1 MAYAWKFYNI
11 SINTGRGQGMW
22 HRKPT
27 QAELWM
33 QVGRL
38 STQAHRLREGHMVQ
52 QLEQCHR
59 AVTWE
64 LQARTQLA
72 VCLSTLQLREAKRC
86 DCLWTALCS
95 RTWKPIEMG
104 QSLFFFLRQNLKV
117 AQASFAIL
125 LPHTPKHWNHI
136 CKPHFSTLFTD
147 DTVGAAW
154 AYQDKTPGSVD
165 VGKTWAALQFCW
177 PVLSTTRVRRGC
189 VRATGSC
196 LEAQRKSD

>member
-1 MAYAWKFYNI
+1 M
-11 SINTGRGQGMW
+11 
-22 HRKPT
+22 
-27 QAELWM
+27 
-33 QVGRL
+33 
-38 STQAHRLREGHMVQ
+38 AHRLREGHMVQ

-104 QSLFFFLRQNLKV
+104 QSLLFFLRQNLKV

-154 AYQDKTPGSVD
+154 AYQDKTPVSGLREDMSCFAILLACAFHNKSEERLCE
-165 VGKTWAALQFCW
+165 GHR
-177 PVLSTTRVRRGC
+177 VLSRSPEKVRLNIKPNKPSPS
-189 VRATGSC
+189 AS
-196 LEAQRKSD
+196 